1 MISETEKLAIEVED
15 MPFKGWSTDI
25 GARVAAELRRLASIE
40 QELIAARK
48 QMEAQKDEWLSWE
61 AKRKSL
67 EQAALELA
75 TLKRAISEAE
85 PVAWRLPD
93 TEASDHYGKDIFVYY
108 GKADF
113 VKGTKPEKVF
123 EVLEPLYTFKGIK

>member
-85 PVAWRLPD
+85 PVAWSYVVRDKLEIE
-93 TEASDHYGKDIFVYY
+93 TRQLDHYHVVNGEY
-108 GKADF
+108 
-113 VKGTKPEKVF
+113 VKGS
-123 EVLEPLYTFKGIK
+123 PLYTLKGIKP